1 MKISQKLKK
10 VNDSSNEEIDISMV
24 STLEDLLVGKKWCF
38 RFFDFYLVGEV
49 EAIIENI
56 IVLKNSFYTIGY
68 GRIINSFEEDQ
79 LIELKP
85 LGYSFVNINSITDF
99 FIWKFELPKN

>member
-10 VNDSSNEEIDISMV
+10 VNDGSSEEIDIPMV
-24 STLEDLLVGKKWCF
+24 STLEDLLIGRKWCF
-38 RFFDFYLVGEV
+38 RFFDYYLIGEV
-49 EAIIENI
+49 EAIVENV

-68 GRIINSFEEDQ
+68 GRIINSFKEDQ